1 MIRRK
6 AFTSPGSSDAT
17 IQGSKLRSAA
27 VPRPTRRAL
36 SCCSATLALALLAAL
51 GWTALAAGALHA
63 APGHAAVPPLL
74 RTTIVSGGRI
84 RSGYGV
90 EYWRATVNHTAL
102 HPGLLARARLRMA
115 GTNTSCLALAQAHPE
130 PFSPWYAPRGTP
142 PPQVRAGTSAWQSG
156 GLCLCVCVGGACS
169 RLCGSRPARV
179 TGSPWKG
186 LCVPYVSCRP
196 HLSPRAPARPSP
208 PNPRSCQAARRA
220 RPGAGAAASARGCL
234 NRCPSS

>member
-156 GLCLCVCVGGACS
+156 GLCLCVCVGGLAHASAAAGPPVSQEVPGKASVC
-169 RLCGSRPARV
+169 RTLAAAPTCHLAR
-179 TGSPWKG
+179 
-186 LCVPYVSCRP
+186 
-196 HLSPRAPARPSP
+196 PRAPPRPTLG
-208 PNPRSCQAARRA
+208 AARRRAARGLALA
-220 RPGAGAAASARGCL
+220 RPHQPGAV
-234 NRCPSS
+234 